1 LADRES
7 CIGPEAAADYVQTE
21 APRLIKVAGVT
32 AISFGLWDGAN
43 RALSLANQEDVHDD
57 AWQTALGYRGDTI
70 SLTVVRLALLL
81 DRDPTVVSFQR
92 IYNYLKRPDVV
103 DLLVYR
109 ACHASELA
117 EALDD
122 RVADDVRASTKRF
135 LETYTAIDWHNLHGR
150 LQHFR
155 NRGLV
160 HLTPEQI
167 EKRVSYAEI
176 RSLVHSV
183 TVLAECLLP
192 FDPNGVSVR
201 LDEIDDWSN
210 HAKLVWEA
218 AFRTVGKL
226 SD

>member
-1 LADRES
+1 MTS
-7 CIGPEAAADYVQTE
+7 EAKAGADYVLTE
-21 APRLIKVAGVT
+21 APRLIRVAGAT
-32 AISFGLWDGAN
+32 AISFALYDGAN
-43 RALSLANQEDVHDD
+43 RALCDANQEDVHDD

-81 DRDPTVVSFQR
+81 DRDPTVVSFQH
-92 IYNYLKRPDVV
+92 IYNCLKPDVV

-109 ACHASELA
+109 ACHASPFA
-117 EALDD
+117 EVLDD
-122 RVADDVRASTKRF
+122 RIGDDIRASTRRF
-135 LETYTAIDWHNLHGR
+135 LETYKAIDWHDLHGR

-176 RSLVHSV
+176 KSLVQSV
-183 TVLAECLLP
+183 TVLAECLMP
-192 FDPNGVSVR
+192 FDPNHVAVR

-210 HAKLVWEA
+210 HAKSVWEA
-218 AFRTVGKL
+218 AFRTFGKL

>member
-1 LADRES
+1 MASKLDD
-7 CIGPEAAADYVQTE
+7 PEVAADYVQTE

-43 RALSLANQEDVHDD
+43 RALILANQEDVHDD
-57 AWQTALGYRGDTI
+57 AWQTALGYHGPTI
-70 SLTVVRLALLL
+70 SLTVRLALLL
-81 DRDPTVVSFQR
+81 DRDPTVVSFQH
-92 IYNYLKRPDVV
+92 IYNCLKRPDVV

-122 RVADDVRASTKRF
+122 RIADNVRASTRRF
-135 LETYTAIDWHNLHGR
+135 LETYTAIDWHDLHGR

-167 EKRVSYAEI
+167 VK
-176 RSLVHSV
+176 
-183 TVLAECLLP
+183 
-192 FDPNGVSVR
+192 
-201 LDEIDDWSN
+201 DE
-210 HAKLVWEA
+210 
-218 AFRTVGKL
+218 
-226 SD
+226 

>member
-1 LADRES
+1 MS
-7 CIGPEAAADYVQTE
+7 KP
-21 APRLIKVAGVT
+21 K
-32 AISFGLWDGAN
+32 
-43 RALSLANQEDVHDD
+43 H
-57 AWQTALGYRGDTI
+57 
-70 SLTVVRLALLL
+70 
-81 DRDPTVVSFQR
+81 
-92 IYNYLKRPDVV
+92 
-103 DLLVYR
+103 
-109 ACHASELA
+109 HASSRRRC
-117 EALDD
+117 DCN
-122 RVADDVRASTKRF
+122 F
-135 LETYTAIDWHNLHGR
+135 PAIDWHDLHGR

-192 FDPNGVSVR
+192 FDPNGVAVR